1 MRQSRFAA
9 STEPGKCYWVPVQS
23 PERFNPNLSLI
34 LVRSMYSVL
43 YCAGALLVA
52 TYCVKCGLNINV
64 LKGTGSTEP
73 VKCCEMPM
81 QSPAR
86 FNPNLWLL

>member
-1 MRQSRFAA
+1 
-9 STEPGKCYWVPVQS
+9 
-23 PERFNPNLSLI
+23 
-34 LVRSMYSVL
+34 MYSVL

-73 VKCCEMPM
+73 VKCCEMPI